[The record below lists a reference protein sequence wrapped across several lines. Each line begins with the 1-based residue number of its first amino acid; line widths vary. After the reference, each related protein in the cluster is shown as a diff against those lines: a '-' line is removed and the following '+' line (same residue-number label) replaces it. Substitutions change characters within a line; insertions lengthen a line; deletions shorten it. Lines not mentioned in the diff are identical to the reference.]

1 MAGTRE
7 KSKGGKSKRLKPET
21 NGKAPAKQVGDPLL
35 TGLLSLPDGLRLN
48 PTQDPAR
55 WRAAGGKPTCTGCVA
70 HCCRYV
76 SVEIDT
82 PDTKWQYDQIL
93 WMLLHQNVSVYV
105 EHDGLWYVEFQTRCG
120 ALDEAN
126 LCKIYEDRPRLC
138 REYSN
143 ETCLIWSDGSPH
155 RVRWDDAESFAAYL
169 GRKGIKYQFKN
180 GEGYSPPDRITLK
193 RPKKSRSKAPKRRP
207 RTPAPSV

>member
-1 MAGTRE
+1 MTGTQE
-7 KSKGGKSKRLKPET
+7 KTGAKKKKLKPEN
-21 NGKAPAKQVGDPLL
+21 NGKASAKLGGKGKPG
-35 TGLLSLPDGLRLN
+35 GLLSLPDGLRLN
-48 PTQDPAR
+48 PTLDPAT

-93 WMLLHQNVSVYV
+93 WMLIHENVSVYV
-105 EHDGLWYVEFQTRCG
+105 EHDGLYYVEFRTRCS

-126 LCKIYEDRPRLC
+126 LCKIYENRPRLC

-143 ETCLIWSDGSPH
+143 ETCPVWNEGSPH
-155 RVRWDDAESFAAYL
+155 RVRWEDPESYAAYL
-169 GRKGIKYQFKN
+169 TNKGIDYKFKK
-180 GEGYSPPDRITLK
+180 GECYSPPNEIRLN
-193 RPKKSRSKAPKRRP
+193 RPKKKSRK
-207 RTPAPSV
+207 